1 MQPKGTNFGLMQ
13 GTIALTPMVPRP
25 ALKLESKVRTFPERK
40 VGEQRGAEVVAV
52 EGEAVVDHGGGEP
65 EVVDDQGLLPQV
77 GGLEELQ
84 EPEVAFSFAV
94 EMVRMVVKVLIV
106 VLLENSDNCS
116 VS

>member
-1 MQPKGTNFGLMQ
+1 
-13 GTIALTPMVPRP
+13 MVHTP
-25 ALKLESKVRTFPERK
+25 ALKSETKVRTFPERK

-52 EGEAVVDHGGGEP
+52 EGEAVVDHGGAEP

-84 EPEVAFSFAV
+84 ETEIAFSFAV

-106 VLLENSDNCS
+106 VLSENNIISWS
-116 VS
+116 VG